1 MTIWAGHRTGV
12 ARLCA
17 AVPGRERL
25 GGARNGKE
33 TGGRS
38 TPQFDSA
45 APAHGYEARPGTA
58 GMGEAGRGT
67 AGYGA
72 ARLGWA
78 RHGTGRL
85 AAAGVRGPSARARP
99 GVARI
104 GWGGQGMERVTS
116 RVRGAA
122 PRRSRTTGLGQV
134 RRGVAGQGKEWL
146 GAARSGT
153 QWQRMA
159 GRGRSRFG
167 SVGRGEAGVF
177 SNVSGA
183 TPGRPTQRGLARHGV
198 ARQGRARRGAARHGE
213 ARRLGGWQASGFE
226 PSTSTQRGW
235 AGHGSAGSGMARLGA
250 AQALQ
255 GRARHGEGSG
265 ERQTS
270 GFESRTPARGKA
282 MPGPARLGEVGH
294 GKVRQVLAWLGMA
307 RFGVAWQ
314 GRSLSTE
321 D

>member
-146 GAARSGT
+146 GAARSG
-153 QWQRMA
+153 
-159 GRGRSRFG
+159 
-167 SVGRGEAGVF
+167 
-177 SNVSGA
+177 NVSGA